1 MRGEVTTFDEVA
13 GVGAIAGDDGISYAF
28 DASSIRSA
36 PPLLVGQR
44 VDFVAADG
52 FATEI
57 IALAAPAPAAS
68 AARLSSSTGGTYG
81 SFDLGR
87 VIQRTFAAIRQNWAI
102 FTIASVVLVGVPT
115 LLQTYGQM
123 SMTGLG
129 PAPFNGTGLL
139 ILGIG
144 VVLWVVGYC
153 MLQGLVVKVSVS
165 GLNGKA
171 MSTGAAFEA
180 GLKLFLPLLGLGII
194 VGLGTALGYILLIVP
209 GVILAVMW
217 SAATGALVV
226 EGRGIFDSLQ
236 RSRDLTRGYRWPI
249 FGLAVIYMVVS
260 FVIGLLVSGVGMA
273 TGGSFLDG
281 SPNLAISMATNA
293 ISNILSGVIGGAGA
307 AALYYELRSA
317 KEGVG
322 PEQLASV
329 FD

>member
-1 MRGEVTTFDEVA
+1 MRGAVTTFDEAA
-13 GVGAIAGDDGISYAF
+13 GTGAIAGDDGMSYAF

-36 PPLLVGQR
+36 PPLPVGQR

-57 IALAAPAPAAS
+57 IALAAAPAARPS
-68 AARLSSSTGGTYG
+68 ATNPSGGTYG

-87 VIQRTFAAIRQNWAI
+87 VIQRTFKAIQQNWAI
-102 FTIASVVLVGVPT
+102 FTIASVILVGVPT
-115 LLQTYGQM
+115 LMQTYGQI
-123 SMTGLG
+123 SMTGGG
-129 PAPFNGTGLL
+129 PTPFNGTGIL
-139 ILGIG
+139 IAIVG
-144 VVLWVVGYC
+144 VVLWVVGYFV
-153 MLQGLVVKVSVS
+153 LQGLVVKVSVS

-171 MSTGAAFEA
+171 MSMGAAFEA

-194 VGLGTALGYILLIVP
+194 VGLGTGLGFILLIVP
-209 GVILAVMW
+209 GIILAVMW
-217 SAATGALVV
+217 SASTGAVVV
-226 EGRGIFDSLQ
+226 EGRGVFESLQ

-249 FGLAVIYMVVS
+249 FGLAVIYFVVS
-260 FVIGLLVSGVGMA
+260 MVIGMLVGGVGMA

-281 SPNLAISMATNA
+281 STNMAVNMATNA
-293 ISNILSGVIGGAGA
+293 ISNILTGVIGAAGA
-307 AALYYELRSA
+307 AALYYELRSV

>member
-13 GVGAIAGDDGISYAF
+13 GTGAIAGDDGISYAF

-36 PPLLVGQR
+36 PPLPVGQR

-57 IALAAPAPAAS
+57 IALAAAPAARPS
-68 AARLSSSTGGTYG
+68 ATNPSGGTYG

-87 VIQRTFAAIRQNWAI
+87 VIQRTFKAIQQNWAI
-102 FTIASVVLVGVPT
+102 FTIASVILVGVPT
-115 LLQTYGQM
+115 LMQTYGQI
-123 SMTGLG
+123 SMTGGG
-129 PAPFNGTGLL
+129 PTPFNGTGIL
-139 ILGIG
+139 IAIVG
-144 VVLWVVGYC
+144 VVLWIVGYFV
-153 MLQGLVVKVSVS
+153 LQGLVVKVSVS

-171 MSTGAAFEA
+171 MSMGAAFEA

-194 VGLGTALGYILLIVP
+194 VGLGTGLGFILLIVP
-209 GVILAVMW
+209 GIILAVMW
-217 SAATGALVV
+217 SASTGAVVV
-226 EGRGIFDSLQ
+226 EGRGVFESLQ

-249 FGLAVIYMVVS
+249 FGLAVIYFVLSM
-260 FVIGLLVSGVGMA
+260 VIGMLVGGIGMA

-281 SPNLAISMATNA
+281 SPSLAVSMATNA
-293 ISNILSGVIGGAGA
+293 ISNILSGVIGAAGA
-307 AALYYELRSA
+307 AALYYELRSV

>member
-1 MRGEVTTFDEVA
+1 MRGEVTTFDEAA
-13 GVGAIAGDDGISYAF
+13 GTGAIAGDDGISYAF

-36 PPLLVGQR
+36 PPLPVGQR

-57 IALAAPAPAAS
+57 IALAAAPAARPS
-68 AARLSSSTGGTYG
+68 ATNPSGGTYG

-87 VIQRTFAAIRQNWAI
+87 VIQRTFKAIQQNWAI
-102 FTIASVVLVGVPT
+102 FTIASVILVGVPT
-115 LLQTYGQM
+115 LLQTYGMSNQM
-123 SMTGLG
+123 YGFDATN
-129 PAPFNGTGLL
+129 FL
-139 ILGIG
+139 ITAAGWI
-144 VVLWVVGYC
+144 LWIVGSY
-153 MLQGLVVKVSVS
+153 MLQGMVVKVSVN

-171 MSTGAAFEA
+171 MGFGAAFEA
-180 GLKLFLPLLGLGII
+180 GIKLFLPLLGLGIV
-194 VGLGTALGYILLIVP
+194 VGLGTMLGFILLIVP
-209 GVILAVMW
+209 GIIVAVMW

-226 EGRGIFDSLQ
+226 EGRGIFESLQ

-260 FVIGLLVSGVGMA
+260 FVIGMLVGGIGMA

-281 SPNLAISMATNA
+281 STNMAVNMATNA
-293 ISNILSGVIGGAGA
+293 VSNILTGVIGGAGA
-307 AALYYELRSA
+307 AALYYELRSV

>member
-1 MRGEVTTFDEVA
+1 MRGEVTTFDEAA
-13 GVGAIAGDDGISYAF
+13 GTGAIAGDDGISYAF

-36 PPLLVGQR
+36 PPLPVGQR

-57 IALAAPAPAAS
+57 IALAAAPAARAS
-68 AARLSSSTGGTYG
+68 ATTNPSGGTYG

-87 VIQRTFAAIRQNWAI
+87 VIQRTFASIRQNWVI
-102 FTIASVVLVGVPT
+102 FAIASVILVGVPT
-115 LLQTYGQM
+115 LLQTYGQI
-123 SMTGLG
+123 SMTGGG
-129 PAPFNGTGLL
+129 PTPFNGTGLL
-139 ILGIG
+139 IAAVG
-144 VVLWVVGYC
+144 VVLWVVGYFV
-153 MLQGLVVKVSVS
+153 LQGLVVKVSVS

-180 GLKLFLPLLGLGII
+180 GLKLFLPLLGLGML
-194 VGLGTALGYILLIVP
+194 VGLGTGLGYILLIVP
-209 GVILAVMW
+209 GIILAVMW

-249 FGLAVIYMVVS
+249 FGLVVIYMVAS
-260 FVIGLLVSGVGMA
+260 FVIGLLIGGIGMA

-281 SPNLAISMATNA
+281 SPNLAVSMATNA
-293 ISNILSGVIGGAGA
+293 ISNILTGVIGSAGA
-307 AALYYELRSA
+307 AALYYELRSV

>member
-1 MRGEVTTFDEVA
+1 MRGEVTTFDEAA
-13 GVGAIAGDDGISYAF
+13 GTGAIAGDDGISYAF

-36 PPLLVGQR
+36 PPLPVGQR

-57 IALAAPAPAAS
+57 IALAAAPAARPS
-68 AARLSSSTGGTYG
+68 ATNPSGGTYG

-87 VIQRTFAAIRQNWAI
+87 VIQRTFKAIQQNWAI
-102 FTIASVVLVGVPT
+102 FTIASVILVGVPT
-115 LLQTYGQM
+115 LMQTYGQI
-123 SMTGLG
+123 SMTGGG
-129 PAPFNGTGLL
+129 PTPFNGTGIL
-139 ILGIG
+139 IAIVG
-144 VVLWVVGYC
+144 VVLWVVGYFV
-153 MLQGLVVKVSVS
+153 LQGLVVKVSVS

-171 MSTGAAFEA
+171 MSMGAAFEA

-194 VGLGTALGYILLIVP
+194 VGLGTGLGFILLIVP
-209 GVILAVMW
+209 GIILTVMW
-217 SAATGALVV
+217 SASTGAVVV
-226 EGRGIFDSLQ
+226 EGRGVFESLQ

-249 FGLAVIYMVVS
+249 FGLAVIYFVLSM
-260 FVIGLLVSGVGMA
+260 VIGMLVGGIGMA

-281 SPNLAISMATNA
+281 SPSLAVSMATNA
-293 ISNILSGVIGGAGA
+293 ISNILSGVIGAAGA
-307 AALYYELRSA
+307 AALYYELRSV